1 MVGHDQEIAI
11 ADKEDEVTLGTDRVE
26 DHFQDLDHIPV
37 IQGDH
42 DLEIMVLGI
51 DPSRETERSEAGVV
65 AEGTT
70 MIKGVVNLE
79 RHLQIKKQGDVSIA
93 NASVI

>member
-1 MVGHDQEIAI
+1 MVGHDQEIATT
-11 ADKEDEVTLGTDRVE
+11 DNEDEVTLGTDRVE

-42 DLEIMVLGI
+42 DLETMVLEI
-51 DPSRETERSEAGVV
+51 DLFRETERSEAGVI
-65 AEGTT
+65 AGGTT
-70 MIKGVVNLE
+70 VIKGVVNLD